1 MRRFWIFFV
10 FMFLVSVGYETSN
23 YLGDLLKSE
32 DATYSI
38 YTNQSIEME
47 GIEVVSL
54 GFGYIISS
62 DTVNGQYL
70 YDRLKNNSYGQSVSL
85 KGNLNDCYAIINLL
99 GVKVLESEHFDNIY
113 NIYGEGDFG
122 EKVDV
127 NGAKVNIQIAY
138 RSGMI
143 TIGCPIIL
151 GSY

>member
-1 MRRFWIFFV
+1 M